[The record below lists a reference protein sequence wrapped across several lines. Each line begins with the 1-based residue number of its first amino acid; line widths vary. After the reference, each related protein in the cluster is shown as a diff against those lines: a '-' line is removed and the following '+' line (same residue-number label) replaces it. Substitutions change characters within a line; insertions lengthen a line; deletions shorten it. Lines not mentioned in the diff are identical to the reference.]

1 MSHPY
6 IWTCQRPLT
15 ASLTTCYWGNCEH
28 TDSQTKHVLLSVVTS
43 VTGNSELSWDHATV
57 TGLKSS
63 RVYHK
68 ALFWALFFSIS
79 LLMIFHILDRSSLY
93 NYAGDNTLSYA
104 HSNPDTLIH
113 ILQHDSYAILRWSRV
128 NRTAPPPYDGSE
140 STGLLCHPTMVQSQP
155 DEGQSR

>member
-1 MSHPY
+1 MSMSHPY
-6 IWTCQRPLT
+6 PWTCQRPLT
-15 ASLTTCYWGNCEH
+15 ASLATCYWGNCEH

-79 LLMIFHILDRSSLY
+79 LLMISFTFWICPLSTTVLTKTTCLMLTQTL
-93 NYAGDNTLSYA
+93 TLSFAYC
-104 HSNPDTLIH
+104 
-113 ILQHDSYAILRWSRV
+113 
-128 NRTAPPPYDGSE
+128 NRTPMPSYDGPE
-140 STGLLCHPTMVQSQP
+140 ST
-155 DEGQSR
+155 R